1 MIIAVLSNAT
11 SFEKKYIIQQNLYDF
26 LGKKYKKIY
35 FINIC
40 NIFNKKKVKIN
51 HEFFKKKNI
60 IHFSPNTIA
69 ELNDFLNKND
79 IFLINNLSFQF
90 KLIPFHY
97 LVSKKNIFQISFD
110 NTFQVLNYKIAN
122 WTHASF
128 LAKIKFLFTK
138 KISLILYRILIIL
151 RIINQIDTLYVSQ
164 KKVFARYKPSH
175 NKKTLFIKKYKKI
188 KTTSVR
194 LPLIENKIKKTE
206 KYITFIDQN
215 ILHEDFLTR
224 GHVIDKEMTKKYF
237 LFLKIYLTNLKKKF
251 HKEIIICLHP
261 SSNHYLYKKNLKE
274 FKICKYKTEKYIINS
289 FLVLF
294 QASTGILSAIML
306 KKKIISLKSTIQG
319 PYAEARRLYI
329 LNRISL
335 VNHDMEKNLEINK
348 KKLTNELNNNVKNYE
363 KMINKIYYTNKN
375 SLSIE
380 KIIDT
385 KIQKLQN
392 NLY

>member
-35 FINIC
+35 FINIR

-51 HEFFKKKNI
+51 HEFFKKKNVI
-60 IHFSPNTIA
+60 FFNPKTIN
-69 ELNDFLNKND
+69 ELNKFLDKNS

-215 ILHEDFLTR
+215 ILHEDFLKR
-224 GHVIDKEMTKKYF
+224 GHVINKEMVKKYF
-237 LFLKIYLTNLKKKF
+237 LFLKTYLINLKKKF
-251 HKEIIICLHP
+251 HKEIIVCLHP

-274 FKICKYKTEKYIINS
+274 FKIYKYKTEKYIINS

-294 QASTGILSAIML
+294 HDSTAILSAIML
-306 KKKIISLKSTIQG
+306 KKKIISLKGNTQG
-319 PYAEARRLYI
+319 PYAEARRAYI
-329 LNRISL
+329 LKQIPFVQHDIQQKLKIKKRI
-335 VNHDMEKNLEINK
+335 
-348 KKLTNELNNNVKNYE
+348 LTYELNNKVKNYT
-363 KMINKIYYTNKN
+363 KIMNKN
-375 SLSIE
+375 YFTDKTSLPIQ
-380 KIIDT
+380 KIIDIE
-385 KIQKLQN
+385 IQKLWN
-392 NLY
+392 KMY